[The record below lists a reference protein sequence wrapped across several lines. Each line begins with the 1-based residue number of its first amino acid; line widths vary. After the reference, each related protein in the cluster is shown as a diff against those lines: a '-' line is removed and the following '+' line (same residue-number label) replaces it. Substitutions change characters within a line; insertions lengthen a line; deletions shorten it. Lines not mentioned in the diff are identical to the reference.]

1 VRTPQGHQTAGAHRA
16 KHRRGPL
23 IPSQPV
29 YFAGDALFTP
39 LAYRTGIPIG
49 NLASQFFANRYLDD
63 FDHWVKETLRCPAYL
78 RYVDDAVLLGDE
90 KDLMAAWREA
100 IRARLAEERLLLH
113 PGKAHIYTTR
123 RGVSLLGNTVFPD
136 FRRLRSDNGH
146 RFRRRLQ
153 GFAHAYA
160 QGCAGWRDFQP
171 RIQAWVGH
179 ACKADTLGLRRR
191 LFVTKYTG
199 LSCAVPPHGSI
210 LAPFKRAVKAEP
222 GDSVRDSRPAT
233 WLVGALQQD
242 GSGLRWISAFHLAES
257 VAGGGEAADCPPGLR
272 GAIKN
277 LSFPL

>member
-153 GFAHAYA
+153 GFARAYA

-191 LFVTKYTG
+191 LF
-199 LSCAVPPHGSI
+199 SAVS
-210 LAPFKRAVKAEP
+210 F
-222 GDSVRDSRPAT
+222 SR
-233 WLVGALQQD
+233 
-242 GSGLRWISAFHLAES
+242 GSGPRVRPGGAGWLLEQRTAERAFREPQP
-257 VAGGGEAADCPPGLR
+257 E
-272 GAIKN
+272 
-277 LSFPL
+277 